1 MFYENYTS
9 NHTFSPLNAGR
20 ETPSSLFSPWK
31 TFDKVFTSV
40 MGYPTK
46 DFEFVPGHT
55 PFSTFSG
62 TMAMVV
68 LYLVVIFGGR
78 EVMRNRKPLELNA
91 LFKIH
96 NLFLSLLSG
105 ALLVLFVEQI
115 VPSLWRGGLYENIC
129 GQSGWTQ
136 PLVLLYYV
144 SFQTESL
151 EKTEAHPEMQI
162 NYLTKYYELIDTVF
176 LMVKKK
182 PLTFLHCYHHPA
194 TALLCF
200 SQLIGGTPLSWV
212 PITLNLTVHVVMY
225 WYYFQTARG
234 VKVWWKQWITRL
246 QIAQFVLDLGFV
258 YFGFYDVF
266 ADTYFK
272 EFLPHVG
279 RCGGEFF
286 AAVTGGAILTSY
298 LVLFIM
304 FYISTYKKAGRRAA
318 QKLKSTIASEK
329 SSLAAATAVA
339 NNATAELET

>member
-1 MFYENYTS
+1 MLPDNFTTGNT
-9 NHTFSPLNAGR
+9 TFPSAMGR
-20 ETPSSLFSPWK
+20 QVSASSLSPWN
-31 TFDKVFTSV
+31 TFDKVFTSI
-40 MGYPTK
+40 MGYPAE
-46 DFEFVPGHT
+46 DFEFVRGRT
-55 PFSTFSG
+55 PFSTMG
-62 TMAMVV
+62 EAVGMAV

-78 EVMRNRKPLELNA
+78 EVMRNRKPVELNT

-105 ALLVLFVEQI
+105 ALLVLFVEQL

-129 GQSGWTQ
+129 GASGWTQ

-144 SFQTESL
+144 
-151 EKTEAHPEMQI
+151 

-272 EFLPHVG
+272 NILPHVG

-304 FYISTYKKAGRRAA
+304 FYISTYKKAGRRNG
-318 QKLKSTIASEK
+318 QKLKPATLSEK
-329 SSLAAATAVA
+329 SSLAAGAAQGA
-339 NNATAELET
+339 RAEMER

>member
-1 MFYENYTS
+1 MFQDNFTTG
-9 NHTFSPLNAGR
+9 NNTFPLTMGRQVAASP
-20 ETPSSLFSPWK
+20 FSPWK
-31 TFDKVFTSV
+31 TFNKAFTSV
-40 MGYPTK
+40 MGYPAE
-46 DFEFVPGHT
+46 DFEFVPGRT
-55 PFSTFSG
+55 PFSTTG
-62 TMAMVV
+62 EAVGMAV

-78 EVMRNRKPLELNA
+78 EVMRNRKPVELNT
-91 LFKIH
+91 LFKAH

-105 ALLVLFVEQI
+105 ALLVLFVEQL

-129 GQSGWTQ
+129 GASGWTQ
-136 PLVLLYYV
+136 PLVLLYY
-144 SFQTESL
+144 
-151 EKTEAHPEMQI
+151 I

-200 SQLIGGTPLSWV
+200 SQMVGGTPLSWV

-266 ADTYFK
+266 ADTYFRDI
-272 EFLPHVG
+272 LPHVG

-304 FYISTYKKAGRRAA
+304 FYISTYKKASERAA
-318 QKLKSTIASEK
+318 KKPKLALVSEK
-329 SSLAAATAVA
+329 NSFRVEAATNGAP
-339 NNATAELET
+339 TEMKR

>member
-1 MFYENYTS
+1 
-9 NHTFSPLNAGR
+9 
-20 ETPSSLFSPWK
+20 
-31 TFDKVFTSV
+31 
-40 MGYPTK
+40 
-46 DFEFVPGHT
+46 
-55 PFSTFSG
+55 
-62 TMAMVV
+62 MVV

-78 EVMRNRKPLELNA
+78 EVMRSRKPMELNT

-96 NLFLSLLSG
+96 NLFLSLLSA
-105 ALLVLFVEQI
+105 ALLVLFIEQV

-129 GQSGWTQ
+129 GVSGWTQ
-136 PLVLLYYV
+136 SLVLLYY
-144 SFQTESL
+144 
-151 EKTEAHPEMQI
+151 I

-200 SQLIGGTPLSWV
+200 SQLIGRTPLSWV

-246 QIAQFVLDLGFV
+246 QITQFVLDLEYGMDIGADFRFCSGFV

-272 EFLPHVG
+272 EILPHVG

-318 QKLKSTIASEK
+318 QKSTPATLGEK
-329 SSLAAATAVA
+329 SSLAAAVA
-339 NNATAELET
+339 NGATAELET

>member
-1 MFYENYTS
+1 MGRQVAA
-9 NHTFSPLNAGR
+9 SP
-20 ETPSSLFSPWK
+20 FSPWK
-31 TFDKVFTSV
+31 TFNKAFTSV
-40 MGYPTK
+40 MGYPAE
-46 DFEFVPGHT
+46 DFEFVPGRT
-55 PFSTFSG
+55 PFSTTG
-62 TMAMVV
+62 EAVGMAV

-78 EVMRNRKPLELNA
+78 EVMRNRKPVELNT
-91 LFKIH
+91 LFKAH

-105 ALLVLFVEQI
+105 ALLVLFVEQL

-129 GQSGWTQ
+129 GASGWTQ
-136 PLVLLYYV
+136 PLVLLYY
-144 SFQTESL
+144 
-151 EKTEAHPEMQI
+151 I

-200 SQLIGGTPLSWV
+200 SQMVGGTPLSWV

-266 ADTYFK
+266 ADTYFRDI
-272 EFLPHVG
+272 LPHVG

-304 FYISTYKKAGRRAA
+304 FYISTYKKASERAA
-318 QKLKSTIASEK
+318 KKPKLALVSEK
-329 SSLAAATAVA
+329 NSFRVEAATNGAP
-339 NNATAELET
+339 TEMKR

>member
-1 MFYENYTS
+1 MFYDNFTTG
-9 NHTFSPLNAGR
+9 NTTFPLAVGR
-20 ETPSSLFSPWK
+20 QASASALSPWK
-31 TFDKVFTSV
+31 MFDKAFTSV
-40 MGYPTK
+40 MGYPAE
-46 DFEFVPGHT
+46 DFEFVQGQT
-55 PFSTFSG
+55 PFSTLG
-62 TMAMVV
+62 EAVGMAV

-78 EVMRNRKPLELNA
+78 EVMRNRKPMELNT

-105 ALLVLFVEQI
+105 ALLVLFVEQL

-129 GQSGWTQ
+129 GVSGWTQ
-136 PLVLLYYV
+136 PLVLLYY
-144 SFQTESL
+144 
-151 EKTEAHPEMQI
+151 I

-212 PITLNLTVHVVMY
+212 PITLNLSVHVVMY

-272 EFLPHVG
+272 DVLPHVG

-286 AAVTGGAILTSY
+286 AAATGGAILTSY

-304 FYISTYKKAGRRAA
+304 FYISTYKKADRRAA
-318 QKLKSTIASEK
+318 QKAKLAVPSEK
-329 SSLAAATAVA
+329 SSSGAGAGAANGAMAK
-339 NNATAELET
+339 LET

>member
-1 MFYENYTS
+1 MFYDNFTS
-9 NHTFSPLNAGR
+9 NNTNSPLTVGR
-20 ETPSSLFSPWK
+20 ETPASALSPWK
-31 TFDKVFTSV
+31 TFDKIFTSV
-40 MGYPTK
+40 MGYPAK
-46 DFEFVPGHT
+46 DFEFVQGRT

-62 TMAMVV
+62 AMAMVV

-78 EVMRNRKPLELNA
+78 EVMRNRKPMELNT

-105 ALLVLFVEQI
+105 ALLVLFIEQL

-129 GQSGWTQ
+129 GASGWTQ
-136 PLVLLYYV
+136 PLVLLYY
-144 SFQTESL
+144 
-151 EKTEAHPEMQI
+151 I

-234 VKVWWKQWITRL
+234 IKVWWKQWITRL

-272 EFLPHVG
+272 EILPHVG

-318 QKLKSTIASEK
+318 QKSKLAVSSEK
-329 SSLAAATAVA
+329 SSLAAAAA
-339 NNATAELET
+339 NGVTAELET